1 MHVDQAKEVDVLA
14 DSNVHKFDPIDVL
27 HTAHEE
33 NNDDILWPMIETSS
47 KLLNHKDWVY
57 MPIAPIRSTI
67 LLDLIMAMH
76 IQLKKI
82 LVKPI

>member
-1 MHVDQAKEVDVLA
+1 MHVDQAKEVDVLG

-27 HTAHEE
+27 HAAYEE
-33 NNDDILWPMIETSS
+33 KNDDSLWPMIETSS
-47 KLLNHKDWVY
+47 KLLKHKDWVY
-57 MPIAPIRSTI
+57 IPIAPIHSTI